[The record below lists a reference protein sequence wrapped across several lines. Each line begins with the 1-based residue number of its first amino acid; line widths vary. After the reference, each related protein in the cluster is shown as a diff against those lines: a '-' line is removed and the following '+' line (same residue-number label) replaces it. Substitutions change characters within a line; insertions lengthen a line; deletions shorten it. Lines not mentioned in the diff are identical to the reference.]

1 MFVINCRFNQ
11 NRESWNVRTLLQE
24 FSYGNWRN
32 CCLAHLFTY
41 QNFDNGIVGYAYVA
55 TPDKK
60 QFGGICSR
68 RDNRKMSYLN
78 CALSSSLN
86 WGRRLLTIE
95 ADLVTAHELGHNFG
109 AYHDPTSCIPSG
121 INHDGKYIMYEYSI
135 SGERP
140 NNVLFSSCSK
150 DSISK
155 VLEVKRTLCFVNQE
169 NAFCGNSVVED
180 GEECDSGLKESKCCN
195 PDCKFHNRTFQC
207 SDENDACCKNCLIAP
222 ETQPCREKFEIE
234 CNDTTLCNGRNKTC
248 PPDSPPLSG
257 NACGF
262 RRGICKDG
270 SCLSICSLK
279 NKTQCTCAGENSC
292 KVCCKDSDF
301 KSCEPY
307 MKNGQLVKENDG
319 IACLFKDEQ
328 GQCVQG
334 RCQKS
339 QQNVEDEFTSLLK
352 DFTFSKF
359 ARFLE
364 QNIVGTI
371 LFFSLLVW
379 IPASCIVNY
388 IDKRDEEHEAQMKQW
403 LNLSNKDLTVNTGKL
418 KMLFKKSS
426 AGIAGRKAGPR
437 TQYHISS

>member
-1 MFVINCRFNQ
+1 MFVINFRFNQ
-11 NRESWNVRTLLQE
+11 KRKSWNVQTLLQE

-32 CCLAHLFTY
+32 CCLAHLFTF
-41 QNFDNGIVGYAYVA
+41 QNFDKGIVGLAYVA
-55 TPDKK
+55 TPDKN
-60 QFGGICSR
+60 QFGGICSG
-68 RDNRKMSYLN
+68 RDDRKMSYLN

-86 WGRRLLTIE
+86 RGRRLLTIE

-109 AYHDPTSCIPSG
+109 ANHDPASCIPSG
-121 INHDGKYIMYEYSI
+121 IKNDGKYIMYEYSV

-140 NNVLFSSCSK
+140 NNILFSSCSK

-155 VLEVKRTLCFVNQE
+155 VLKIKRTCFVNQQDP
-169 NAFCGNSVVED
+169 FCGNSLVED

-195 PDCKFHNRTFQC
+195 IDCKFHNRTFQC
-207 SDENDACCKNCLIAP
+207 SDENHACCKNCRIAP
-222 ETQPCREKFEIE
+222 ETQLCREKFEIE
-234 CNDTTLCNGRNKTC
+234 CNDATLCNGRNKTC
-248 PPDSPPLSG
+248 PPTSPPLSG
-257 NACGF
+257 NSCGF
-262 RRGICKDG
+262 RKGKCKDG

-279 NKTQCTCAGENSC
+279 NKTRCTCTGENSC
-292 KVCCKDSDF
+292 KVCCKDSD
-301 KSCEPY
+301 SEPCEAY
-307 MKNGQLVKENDG
+307 KEKGQLVNENDG
-319 IACLFKDEQ
+319 IPCLLRDEQ

-334 RCQKS
+334 KCEKS

-379 IPASCIVNY
+379 IPASYIVNY
-388 IDKRDEEHEAQMKQW
+388 IDKRDKEHETQMKQW
-403 LNLSNKDLTVNTGKL
+403 LNPSNKDLTVHEGKL
-418 KMLFKKSS
+418 KMLFKGSS
-426 AGIAGRKAGPR
+426 AGNAGKKAGPR